1 MAELKLRTGCC
12 LRCGCLL
19 WLCWDCD
26 RDQCF
31 CDACRRDEGRR
42 KRHRAANSKYQQT
55 RQGRLLHSARQRR
68 YRERLRDRDKDRD
81 QDGNDDANKVT
92 DRASQPVNSPPISE
106 TPAEEA
112 VAPPPFVRSGAGS
125 ESQTGTP
132 VPRCAVC
139 GRTGRVVDAFSRSVE
154 WGVERDAG
162 GVSPT

>member
-1 MAELKLRTGCC
+1 MADPELRTACC
-12 LRCGCLL
+12 HRCGCLF
-19 WLCWDCD
+19 WLCLDCD

-31 CDACRRDEGRR
+31 CNACRLDEERR

-55 RQGRLLHSARQRR
+55 RQGRRLHSARQCK
-68 YRERLRDRDKDRD
+68 YRARLRDRDRD

-92 DRASQPVNSPPISE
+92 DRASQPVNSPPTSE
-106 TPAEEA
+106 TQAEEE
-112 VAPPPFVRSGAGS
+112 VAPPPFVRSRTGS
-125 ESQTGTP
+125 ESQTGSP